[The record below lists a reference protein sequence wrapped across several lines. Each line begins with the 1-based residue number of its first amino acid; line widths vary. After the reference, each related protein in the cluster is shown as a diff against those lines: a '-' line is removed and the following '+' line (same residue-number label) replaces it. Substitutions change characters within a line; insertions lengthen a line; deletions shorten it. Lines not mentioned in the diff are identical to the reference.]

1 MFLSLKKQLRRL
13 SKRICGKHISKF
25 KCYITEKHVY
35 IIFHSLWKQNCM
47 SILYVYIVQVI
58 FQLCAEP
65 LIMTW
70 YRLHFFHY
78 WIEITYCYQKISILI
93 NSRIH
98 LTLIKFRYSAI
109 KKFLN
114 TCGCLLDRSI
124 YSSNNLKLAEMR
136 IYLYNGQKKSCRWT

>member
-1 MFLSLKKQLRRL
+1 MSLSLKKQRQKL

-47 SILYVYIVQVI
+47 SILYVYI
-58 FQLCAEP
+58 CASDIP
-65 LIMTW
+65 VMCRTAYYDMIPAT
-70 YRLHFFHY
+70 FFHY